1 MKPFKKHFKLLQEVL
16 FKSQFFETY
25 ELLILFWLDI
35 LHGLG
40 SYSIFSGLT
49 DFQMLKFITS
59 DSVLWHKCLVGISFL
74 VAIQII

>member
-40 SYSIFSGLT
+40 SYSIFSGFT

-59 DSVLWHKCLVGISFL
+59 DSV
-74 VAIQII
+74 